1 MPDVLDVFVLAIVQG
16 VCELLPVSSSAHV
29 IIAEKLM
36 GLDPTT
42 PAMTFL
48 LVMLH
53 TGTMLA
59 VIVYF
64 WNTWRS
70 RFFSSAAAFW
80 SFARNVVAATACTGI
95 VGLGLTLVEEEP
107 RPVQAEQ
114 DVLRHRLAR
123 DQGEVLV
130 DHPETGRNGFAR

>member
-1 MPDVLDVFVLAIVQG
+1 MRRCAAASAPALPPRREACHDPRPEDLAGMPGVLDVFVLAIVQG

-80 SFARNVVAATACTGI
+80 SFARTAVVATFCTGVI
-95 VGLGLTLVEEEP
+95 GLGLMHVIE
-107 RPVQAEQ
+107 
-114 DVLRHRLAR
+114 H
-123 DQGEVLV
+123 
-130 DHPETGRNGFAR
+130 